1 MKKLFTALILVLM
14 SATVKAHDMT
24 PTYPVLR
31 DSYLEGLLVT
41 EMEIFNKRNDVE
53 YYEIAVFDKDMKPI
67 PFVTSYKVFKLEY
80 LKKIK
85 LEIYIRKNDEQ
96 RALYVCSR
104 SRSLEKNISSTNIS
118 SMICS
123 KFRKKAP

>member
-1 MKKLFTALILVLM
+1 MKKLFTALILVLL

-53 YYEIAVFDKDMKPI
+53 YYEIAVFDENWNPI
-67 PFVTSYKVFKLEY
+67 PFVSSYKVFKLEY
-80 LKKIK
+80 QKRISFDIYLREKDKDAAVYVCTRSKALKK
-85 LEIYIRKNDEQ
+85 N
-96 RALYVCSR
+96 VS
-104 SRSLEKNISSTNIS
+104 NTNVVST
-118 SMICS
+118 ICS
-123 KFRKKAP
+123 KFKRK